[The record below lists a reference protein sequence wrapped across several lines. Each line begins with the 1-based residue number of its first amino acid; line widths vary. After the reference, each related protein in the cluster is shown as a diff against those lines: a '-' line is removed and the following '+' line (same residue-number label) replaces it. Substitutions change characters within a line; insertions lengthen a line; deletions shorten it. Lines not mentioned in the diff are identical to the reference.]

1 MEEALTAAR
10 SRREDDVMRGAA
22 ASKAEHGML
31 LQTDDQPTGTP
42 LSSGIGK
49 SIQKPLQYVDNL
61 CQSFSSLVLQVQE
74 VCQGTLEK
82 YFSDDEEQKP
92 TLRTIPAPDVP
103 ERRAPHQRRLTSS
116 LERRHRPASNPAQH
130 RLINFRARA
139 SKASSSSEEP
149 DQKSGRKKN
158 DKDGAGA

>member
-1 MEEALTAAR
+1 METCFKYKAHSLEEEAHAVEEALTAAR

-74 VCQGTLEK
+74 VCKGTLEK

-103 ERRAPHQRRLTSS
+103 ERRAPHQRRLMSS
-116 LERRHRPASNPAQH
+116 LERRHRPASNPQH
-130 RLINFRARA
+130 SIWKERKR
-139 SKASSSSEEP
+139 
-149 DQKSGRKKN
+149 GRKFWRMI
-158 DKDGAGA
+158 